1 MIKRLTPV
9 LIVDR
14 IEPVLPFWKAVG
26 FTVTAEVPHG
36 EALGFVI
43 LARDSVEI
51 MYQTVE
57 SVRGDEA
64 QALAGPRPLGATGVF
79 IEVDDL
85 EAVNG
90 QLPAGTEVLAK
101 NRKTFYGSTETI
113 TREAAGNVITF
124 AQFER

>member
-1 MIKRLTPV
+1 MMIKRLTPV

-26 FTVTAEVPHG
+26 FPVTMEVPHG
-36 EALGFVI
+36 DGLGFVI
-43 LARDSVEI
+43 LQRDSAEV

-64 QALAGPRPLGATGVF
+64 QALEGARPLGATGIF

-85 EAVNG
+85 EAVNA
-90 QLPAGTEVLAK
+90 QLPAETEVLAK

-113 TREAAGNVITF
+113 VREAAGNVITF
-124 AQFER
+124 AQF